1 MNLTA
6 VIAWVLANQELTTFI
21 VQQII
26 FAVLAGIFRAT
37 GQVKVSKFFGTLTTC
52 DMGRVYNWLR
62 DMSPKV
68 TKLIKLWSASIV
80 LFVVSLGCAG
90 TLEEAKLAGA
100 KSHAKA
106 ALVAP
111 ATVPLSPRCQ
121 SLSDR
126 ETYFT
131 GGGIMLAGL
140 SAAAAGSSLALKS
153 DDWDTALQLTAGIS
167 AVGAGGLTWFGSS
180 ASTSFA
186 RECQ

>member
-6 VIAWVLANQELTTFI
+6 LLAWVLANQELTSFI
-21 VQQII
+21 VQQVV
-26 FAVLAGIFRAT
+26 FALLAGIFRAT
-37 GQVKVSKFFGTLTTC
+37 GQVKASKFFGTLTTC
-52 DMGRVYNWLR
+52 DMGRVYDWLR
-62 DMSPKV
+62 AKGPR
-68 TKLIKLWSASIV
+68 LAQLLKLWSATIV
-80 LFVVSLGCAG
+80 LGVISLGCAG

-100 KSHAKA
+100 KSQAKA
-106 ALVAP
+106 AGIALAP
-111 ATVPLSPRCQ
+111 PPLSDRCQ

-153 DDWDTALQLTAGIS
+153 DEWDTALQLTSGIS

-180 ASTSFA
+180 AGTAFA